1 MIDEEDEEEI
11 LKKKISFKSVLK
23 NIVIIILIIIG
34 ALFIYLGIFPDQM
47 TNFMVGFTL
56 ICIGTTILQLP
67 KRMQEP
73 LRQTLTIL
81 TCNICGITKVRNF
94 QAGDFVFK
102 KTEDN
107 CEKCHKPLQIKQIYS
122 VKLKK
127 NVKIEE
133 KKESPKKKENG
144 SKK

>member
-23 NIVIIILIIIG
+23 NILIIILIIIG
-34 ALFIYLGIFPDQM
+34 ALFIYLGIFPDQT

-81 TCNICGITKVRNF
+81 TCNLCGITKVRNF
-94 QAGDFVFK
+94 KAGDFVFK
-102 KTEDN
+102 KTEDH
-107 CEKCHKPLQIKQIYS
+107 CEKCHEPLQIKQIYS

-127 NVKIEE
+127 NMKIEE
-133 KKESPKKKENG
+133 KKESQKKEESSPKK
-144 SKK
+144 